1 MISTTILPLEKSIV
15 NDDRLWT
22 GIDGASPQNPMSN
35 CNITCFC
42 WLPFPDGHF
51 VFPSMGIPETVKRK
65 DVSPE
70 IDNNQG
76 WKLALEVRIDP
87 IETELFTLW
96 IYVLRGP
103 ASLSL
108 VICNSASRPNLEEK
122 TRPGNKQW
130 I

>member
-1 MISTTILPLEKSIV
+1 MTGYGRALTVPVRKTPCQTATLPV
-15 NDDRLWT
+15 FV
-22 GIDGASPQNPMSN
+22 G
-35 CNITCFC
+35 FH
-42 WLPFPDGHF
+42 FP
-51 VFPSMGIPETVKRK
+51 MGILYFRPWVYLRPVKRK

-76 WKLALEVRIDP
+76 WKLALEVRIDA
-87 IETELFTLW
+87 IEAELFTLW

-108 VICNSASRPNLEEK
+108 VICDSASRPNLEEK